1 MHMLAPVSLFR
12 HLLLILGRTDGAIVF
27 NVRCRSDAGHGVHD
41 ELAPCHVPRLHRETA
56 LNNPTPIVHT
66 EQTVKLAIGM

>member
-27 NVRCRSDAGHGVHD
+27 VCGAD
-41 ELAPCHVPRLHRETA
+41 
-56 LNNPTPIVHT
+56 PTPGT
-66 EQTVKLAIGM
+66 EFTTNWLRVTCPDCIAKRR